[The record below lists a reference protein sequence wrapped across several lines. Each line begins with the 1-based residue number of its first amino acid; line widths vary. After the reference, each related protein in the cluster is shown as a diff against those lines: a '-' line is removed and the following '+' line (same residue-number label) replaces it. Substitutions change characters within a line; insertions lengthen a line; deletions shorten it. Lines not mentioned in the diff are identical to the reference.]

1 MSGYELLAE
10 LDRQLKDCLYISNEC
25 LPDGFRDERTDG
37 VSLSTLERK
46 CDERDKESEHM
57 YTFKSVHRYRGSGEQ
72 MSPPFRG
79 GRGPPRTPHRR
90 GRVCSPIWVVYRRV
104 LPEPSR

>member
-57 YTFKSVHRYRGSGEQ
+57 YTQRQKAARVKIYAEQIASGQEITYVQ
-72 MSPPFRG
+72 KCPP
-79 GRGPPRTPHRR
+79 
-90 GRVCSPIWVVYRRV
+90 
-104 LPEPSR
+104 LPWQW